1 MMCRNIRKDE
11 NCQFIHSYS
20 DIEGLQ
26 SAYQITY
33 AVKMTP
39 NGALLTIQSKKNSSA
54 TSLVCLCPY
63 LDFCKAECVARY
75 LYENSVSV
83 YLCQDV
89 LRDRDIRYTVIE
101 QKVC

>member
-1 MMCRNIRKDE
+1 MCRNIRSDE
-11 NCQFIHSYS
+11 KCQFINTYS

-26 SAYQITY
+26 SKYQTTY
-33 AVKMTP
+33 TVKMTP
-39 NGALLTIQSKKNSSA
+39 NGALLSICSEKNSLT

-63 LDFCKAECVARY
+63 LDFCKAECVARF

-83 YLCQDV
+83 YYCQDI
-89 LRDRDIRYTVIE
+89 LQDNDIKYTVIE